1 MNISDRQIKIRFSLL
16 VIALVLVLVLGIV
29 INELPFLITITNLV
43 LSSSIIFYWLLKQ
56 FRKKVHYFEVRER
69 FVLCL
74 EAFVGL
80 SAIYFMY
87 THYKDQWMFVTQSI
101 VFGIHAI
108 AIFLFLI
115 FIWTFKMKKLF

>member
-1 MNISDRQIKIRFSLL
+1 MGISDRQIKTGFSLL
-16 VIALVLVLVLGIV
+16 VIALVFVWVVGIV

-43 LSSSIIFYWLLKQ
+43 LSSSIILYWLLRQ

-69 FVLCL
+69 VVLCS
-74 EAFVGL
+74 EVFIGL

-101 VFGIHAI
+101 IFGIHAI
-108 AIFLFLI
+108 VIFLFLI
-115 FIWTFKMKKLF
+115 FIWTFKMKRLF